1 MGRNRKIIDI
11 STGKVGKQSRS
22 DRAEAEQKLKV
33 GRDQLTAPEWLDDI
47 ARAEFDRV
55 VREAASINLL
65 DNLDLGF
72 LAIYANAWSGY
83 SRMVQYIQV
92 HSEIASRESANDTY
106 DVLSPY
112 MRAEEKYIAQI
123 MQCSSKLGLSTSDR
137 LKLVVPVKHE
147 DKINKYLKY
156 LEKA

>member
-1 MGRNRKIIDI
+1 
-11 STGKVGKQSRS
+11 
-22 DRAEAEQKLKV
+22 
-33 GRDQLTAPEWLDDI
+33 
-47 ARAEFDRV
+47 
-55 VREAASINLL
+55 
-65 DNLDLGF
+65 
-72 LAIYANAWSGY
+72 
-83 SRMVQYIQV
+83 MVQYIQE
-92 HSEIASRESANDTY
+92 HSEIASRESAKDTY